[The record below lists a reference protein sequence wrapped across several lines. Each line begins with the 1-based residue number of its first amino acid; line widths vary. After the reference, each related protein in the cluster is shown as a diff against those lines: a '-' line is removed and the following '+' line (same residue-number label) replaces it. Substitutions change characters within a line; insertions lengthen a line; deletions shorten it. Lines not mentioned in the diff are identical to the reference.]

1 MAITQKTRDLLQ
13 FRNST
18 PIKFAAR
25 CGAGLRCRTA
35 DVLSDGQCRTRRD
48 PDHIE
53 SECDDGNTGHCNLP
67 LVRAS
72 GALAWHVSVPKRADH
87 RSDRARWA
95 RVLEAVDLGVREFQ
109 LKPASLQARVLS
121 RAPWSPDQ
129 VIDTA
134 SPSAN
139 PGHAGGRECS
149 PCTTGPKLKSDINSI
164 RVRSFILTGA
174 PTKLLISLKHN
185 GRSGAACYLAERV
198 K

>member
-1 MAITQKTRDLLQ
+1 MT
-13 FRNST
+13 
-18 PIKFAAR
+18 FAAC
-25 CGAGLRCRTA
+25 CGAGLRCRSA
-35 DVLSDGQCRTRRD
+35 DVRSGGQCRTRRD

-174 PTKLLISLKHN
+174 PLLYKTGHAKTPPLEAATSV
-185 GRSGAACYLAERV
+185 RSSSVLDPMMRTSFASTSTR
-198 K
+198 